1 MVRAVPP
8 NRVVVKAKTSF
19 LRWAIVRAS
28 ILYIL
33 SVVFLTCPNTPGH
46 PVCQLGSI
54 AHSAVVTPLHDLVR
68 STETGARIDTAYRA
82 HLVPFYQVHAQ
93 PVVAGAQTFVAES
106 AIPVLKQAAQPAC
119 DVVHRVLGP
128 HIDRVSSVYVAHAKP
143 SVDAV
148 KNGVCA
154 AANNVVIPV
163 ASTISTYSKVVA
175 REYVR
180 PVVSNYVVPVY
191 VNHVQPRWNNHVRPA
206 LCRSVKVAAEYTKSS
221 VLPAIVDGASR
232 SARVTS
238 DFASTYIAPYA
249 RRATLHTYV
258 FVKTK
263 VCPPVHAAYAQ
274 TLKPHVDRVVPWNK
288 IDPVLRKLYTA
299 STTLIDVVW
308 GFVSEV
314 YYMSYTI
321 FTGDEHPTVM
331 AKLRDA
337 ASKVVVG
344 ERVVDA
350 EGQLQGVARR
360 LSGSARQWIQHARG
374 WVGSAAG
381 SAKDNLAV
389 YGNRATATA
398 KDMWQANVG
407 AQTSDV
413 KATVAVETSD

>member
-1 MVRAVPP
+1 
-8 NRVVVKAKTSF
+8 AKTSF

-148 KNGVCA
+148 KNGVCV

-288 IDPVLRKLYTA
+288 IDPVLSKLYTA

-331 AKLRDA
+331 AKL
-337 ASKVVVG
+337 
-344 ERVVDA
+344 
-350 EGQLQGVARR
+350 
-360 LSGSARQWIQHARG
+360 
-374 WVGSAAG
+374 
-381 SAKDNLAV
+381 
-389 YGNRATATA
+389 
-398 KDMWQANVG
+398 
-407 AQTSDV
+407 
-413 KATVAVETSD
+413 